1 MEGRRDLEEIW
12 SAVAPAR
19 GRANEL
25 RRIFDHSLIPMV
37 LVDQDRW
44 HLDANPA
51 ARLFMRSSL
60 AQMLTTRIDDLT
72 PQDRLDDLERFWAI
86 LVEEGSV
93 GGDYVVRTPDGAQ
106 VSIRFL
112 GSANMLPGV
121 HLFLYIPSAWAENE
135 IDRAIETRAPAP
147 TTGGTLSDR
156 ERSVLELVAS
166 GCDID
171 QIAREL
177 VLSPNTV
184 KTHLRNAVR
193 RMGARN
199 RAHAIA
205 LAIGRGDLAQN

>member
-1 MEGRRDLEEIW
+1 M
-12 SAVAPAR
+12 APAR

-25 RRIFDHSLIPMV
+25 RRRFDHSLIPMV
-37 LVDQDRW
+37 LVDQERW

-51 ARLFMRSSL
+51 ARLFMRSTL
-60 AQMLTTRIDDLT
+60 AEMVALRIDDLT
-72 PQDRLDDLERFWAI
+72 PAENLPDLERFWDV
-86 LVEEGSV
+86 LGEEGSV
-93 GGDYVVRTPDGAQ
+93 GGDYVARTPDGAS
-106 VSIRFL
+106 VPITFF

-121 HLFLYIPSAWAENE
+121 HLFLYLPADWAEDE
-135 IDRAIETRAPAP
+135 LERAIESGQAPATP
-147 TTGGTLSDR
+147 GTLSER
-156 ERSVLELVAS
+156 ERDVLELVAS
-166 GCDID
+166 GADIE

-184 KTHLRNAVR
+184 KTHLRNAIR